1 MNAEKSKYVHRIP
14 FSFFGSC
21 AACMNNT
28 QIVRKFYRALWKITL
43 EFIAS
48 YSVFMRISPYFLNF
62 SFYSVHFIDKFYAC
76 SKVILITWGWG
87 FFCKNCTQY
96 TDLALPPSYFLS
108 TQAIKPSLRLAESGL
123 FFKYYGGALCA
134 QTHLSLFVINKW
146 HYEEHEM
153 LAM

>member
-1 MNAEKSKYVHRIP
+1 MMHVRFFCSKTVL
-14 FSFFGSC
+14 
-21 AACMNNT
+21 NT
-28 QIVRKFYRALWKITL
+28 QP
-43 EFIAS
+43 S
-48 YSVFMRISPYFLNF
+48 
-62 SFYSVHFIDKFYAC
+62 
-76 SKVILITWGWG
+76 
-87 FFCKNCTQY
+87 
-96 TDLALPPSYFLS
+96 LPPSYFLS